1 MIDYLLDMVRHWVQS
16 IPSTLKYY
24 VVLFCFVFLSQHY
37 SYNTNTINFQIFWF
51 FSFLM
56 FGGDI
61 MGMNEEVLS
70 MTIDVIVLNGEVL

>member
-24 VVLFCFVFLSQHY
+24 VVFFFIFLSQHY